1 MRKPQIATSP
11 LDHTRWRH
19 IWQLAW
25 PIMLS
30 NVTIPLVGAVDVAMM
45 GRLDDPVFIGGVGLG
60 MIVFNFIYFGLGFLR
75 MGTTGLVAQMYGTGH
90 DDQIAFLL
98 IRGITL
104 AFGLGGLFILASPFV
119 STVALYMFSAS
130 DMAEQLMTD
139 YISIRLFAVPAAWHG
154 FAVSGEW
161 HKSAS

>member
-1 MRKPQIATSP
+1 MRLSETATIL

-60 MIVFNFIYFGLGFLR
+60 MSCLISSISGSAFCGWEQPVLLPKC
-75 MGTTGLVAQMYGTGH
+75 MALVR
-90 DDQIAFLL
+90 IIKL
-98 IRGITL
+98 
-104 AFGLGGLFILASPFV
+104 PF
-119 STVALYMFSAS
+119 Y
-130 DMAEQLMTD
+130 
-139 YISIRLFAVPAAWHG
+139 
-154 FAVSGEW
+154 
-161 HKSAS
+161 

>member
-1 MRKPQIATSP
+1 
-11 LDHTRWRH
+11 
-19 IWQLAW
+19 
-25 PIMLS
+25 MLS

-75 MGTTGLVAQMYGTGH
+75 MGTTGLVAQMYGTGQ
-90 DDQIAFLL
+90 DDKIAFLL

-119 STVALYMFSAS
+119 SMAALYMFSAS

-139 YISIRLFAVPAAWHG
+139 YISQSGYLRFRRRLPIWFFLAV
-154 FAVSGEW
+154 FTD
-161 HKSAS
+161 ASKCGLVWFCCFW